1 MIVDLHLRGNLVII
15 IGSGKEGIKKINL
28 LLKQDC
34 KILVISK
41 SSNKQIEKL
50 VKSGKIQ
57 FKKLKLKN
65 ADFISKY
72 KPFLVMAT
80 TNDKTL
86 NEKIVKKAKKMK
98 LLAYASDS
106 PEISDFA
113 QTSTINIDDAVQ
125 IAISTYGSSP
135 VMAKKIK
142 MKAENFFKKN
152 ISKFDI
158 NQIQLQKFARN
169 EAKHKLL
176 TSSDRK
182 EFLYSIINDKH
193 VKELLKDGKYK
204 SAQTKV
210 KKMLREWS

>member
-1 MIVDLHLRGNLVII
+1 LIVDLHLRGNLVII
-15 IGSGKEGIKKINL
+15 VGSGKEGIKKINL

-41 SSNKQIEKL
+41 SSNKQIEKF

-65 ADFISKY
+65 VDFISKY

-113 QTSTINIDDAVQ
+113 QTSTVNIDDAVQ

-176 TSSDRK
+176 TSLDRK

-210 KKMLREWS
+210 KKMLRELS

>member
-15 IGSGKEGIKKINL
+15 VGSGKEGIKKINL

-41 SSNKQIEKL
+41 SSNKQIEKF

-65 ADFISKY
+65 VDFISKY

-113 QTSTINIDDAVQ
+113 QTSTVNIDDAVQ

-210 KKMLREWS
+210 KKMLRELS

>member
-15 IGSGKEGIKKINL
+15 VGSGKEGIKKINL

-65 ADFISKY
+65 VDFISKY

-113 QTSTINIDDAVQ
+113 QTSTVNIDDAVQ

-176 TSSDRK
+176 TSLDRK

-210 KKMLREWS
+210 KKMLRELS